1 MTTKYENI
9 LIAVDGSEE
18 AKKGFEK
25 AIDIAKRNE
34 AALHIVHIVDN
45 GYFASVE
52 ALAHASIPDYNE
64 QQGKKLLAEYEQAA
78 KEAGALSVHTV
89 METGSPKSLIPN
101 RIANQVQADLIVCG
115 ATGIHGME
123 RLFLGSVSEHI
134 TRTAKCDVLIVR
146 NNEENK

>member
-1 MTTKYENI
+1 MDMTYKNI
-9 LIAVDGSEE
+9 LIAVDGSDE
-18 AKKGFEK
+18 AKRGLEK
-25 AIDIAKRNE
+25 AVEIAKRNE

-64 QQGKKLLAEYEQAA
+64 KQGEKLLAEY
-78 KEAGALSVHTV
+78 KEAAEAAGAPSVHTI
-89 METGSPKSLIPN
+89 METGSPKALIPN
-101 RIANQVQADLIVCG
+101 KIADQAQADLIICG

-123 RLFLGSVSEHI
+123 RVFLGSVSERI

-146 NNEENK
+146 N

>member
-1 MTTKYENI
+1 MDMTYKNI
-9 LIAVDGSEE
+9 LIAVDGSDE
-18 AKKGFEK
+18 AKSGFEK
-25 AIDIAKRNE
+25 AVEIAKRNE

-64 QQGKKLLAEYEQAA
+64 KQGEKLLAEY
-78 KEAGALSVHTV
+78 KEAAEAAGAPSVHTI

-101 RIANQVQADLIVCG
+101 KIADQTQADLIICG

-123 RLFLGSVSEHI
+123 RVFLGSVSERI

-146 NNEENK
+146 N